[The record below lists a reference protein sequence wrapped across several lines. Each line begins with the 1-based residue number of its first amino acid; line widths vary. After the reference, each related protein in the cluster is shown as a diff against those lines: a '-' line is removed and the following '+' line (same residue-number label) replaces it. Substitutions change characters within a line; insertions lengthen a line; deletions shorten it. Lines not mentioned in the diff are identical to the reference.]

1 VEGHETRVEQDT
13 QMDVDNGHNG
23 ASGSGRGGGGKKGET
38 DGENK
43 YENQKEK
50 KDNEGSDQPNHL
62 SYGAKQ
68 TDSLQEVQPTVENDN
83 KGTHSQGRS

>member
-1 VEGHETRVEQDT
+1 MKQGLNRILKWMWTMDTMVHRVR
-13 QMDVDNGHNG
+13 VG
-23 ASGSGRGGGGKKGET
+23 GRGKKGET